1 MSACGR
7 VASSF
12 PLVVVWGLVLPWT
25 TCLVGVLADGY
36 CVGKVYTL
44 SDIGVGF
51 CVEGSFC
58 YSGWRA
64 RICCVPSY
72 YSRDLITTYSVVCS
86 SSTSFSS
93 LRIVA
98 INFVCLIVY
107 GGSSIYSL
115 HLALCLA
122 LSILLFNVYKI
133 SRRSTGAGGS
143 SGRAWSAFSLFSP
156 RNFRA
161 LDIWGSFLALAAEPK
176 IKTNFYSSSYANCY
190 SLASLA
196 CSSTLVDCVPFYL
209 ALINFV
215 SLSSCSLYYC
225 YHLSSIASIVSVL
238 TRTYLVWVTGY
249 DISWLVVSGISRV
262 ANYDLKSVNISSWR
276 VS

>member
-51 CVEGSFC
+51 CVDGSFC
-58 YSGWRA
+58 CSGWRA

-72 YSRDLITTYSVVCS
+72 YSRDLINTYSVVCS

-98 INFVCLIVY
+98 TNFVCLIVY

-215 SLSSCSLYYC
+215 SLSSCSLYCC
-225 YHLSSIASIVSVL
+225 YHLSSISSIVSVL
-238 TRTYLVWVTGY
+238 TRTYVVWVTG
-249 DISWLVVSGISRV
+249 
-262 ANYDLKSVNISSWR
+262 
-276 VS
+276 